1 MPFSPFNS
9 KIKSFCDSQIQ
20 LPIVSSETRERIIS
34 LSTLFPACPQESQV
48 STAEVK
54 ARPKECFQS
63 CNKQHGLNSYQ
74 NNNICALTRY
84 IHTKK
89 LNWIW
94 DVLRSYIWWVQKQD
108 NYKGKKSKSI
118 IYLVPSKVEGR
129 EKGGASGKESP
140 CQCKRNK
147 RCRFNPWV
155 FLTQE

>member
-1 MPFSPFNS
+1 MPFSPLNS

-20 LPIVSSETRERIIS
+20 LPIVSSETRGRIIS

-48 STAEVK
+48 STVEAK

-89 LNWIW
+89 TEFETFCDLTFDEFRNKI
-94 DVLRSYIWWVQKQD
+94 II
-108 NYKGKKSKSI
+108 KGKN
-118 IYLVPSKVEGR
+118 LKVSFILYQARWRAGR
-129 EKGGASGKESP
+129 RGEVS
-140 CQCKRNK
+140 
-147 RCRFNPWV
+147 
-155 FLTQE
+155 